1 MSAEPPS
8 AAQRL
13 ARRPSPIKRMTGRD
27 LHEEHRTATPLELL
41 MDLAFVVAFGIAGEQ
56 FAHLI
61 AEGHVSA
68 GMAAFAFSMF
78 AIVWAW
84 INFSWFAS
92 AFDTDDWAY
101 RLTTMLQMIGVVVFA
116 LGIPDV
122 FHSLDGGAHLD
133 NRVVIAGYVV
143 MRVAM
148 LIQWLRVARSDPE
161 YRVTALTYAGSIA
174 IAQVGWV
181 IVAWLDLPLTAAMVA
196 CGVLIVIEMLGP
208 YIAETRHTP
217 TPWHAHHM
225 AERYSLLLIITLGE
239 GVIGT
244 VAALSTAV
252 GEQGW
257 SFESIAVVVAGV
269 GLTFG
274 LWWIYFSTDFGSLL
288 HAQRQASFVF
298 GYGQLLLFPAVAA
311 VGAGLHVAAYA
322 IEGQAAITTSTAVAS
337 VAGPVG
343 CFMVVGFLLSTLL
356 TRRLDAVH
364 LSLVALAVLIC
375 VGSVLLARAGVPM
388 GGALLVTTL
397 APWAV
402 VLGIEIEGR
411 RRAEDLNP

>member
-133 NRVVIAGYVV
+133 NRVMIAGYVV

-181 IVAWLDLPLTAAMVA
+181 IVAWLDLPLTAAWS
-196 CGVLIVIEMLGP
+196 P
-208 YIAETRHTP
+208 
-217 TPWHAHHM
+217 
-225 AERYSLLLIITLGE
+225 
-239 GVIGT
+239 
-244 VAALSTAV
+244 AAS
-252 GEQGW
+252 
-257 SFESIAVVVAGV
+257 
-269 GLTFG
+269 
-274 LWWIYFSTDFGSLL
+274 
-288 HAQRQASFVF
+288 
-298 GYGQLLLFPAVAA
+298 
-311 VGAGLHVAAYA
+311 
-322 IEGQAAITTSTAVAS
+322 
-337 VAGPVG
+337 
-343 CFMVVGFLLSTLL
+343 
-356 TRRLDAVH
+356 
-364 LSLVALAVLIC
+364 
-375 VGSVLLARAGVPM
+375 
-388 GGALLVTTL
+388 
-397 APWAV
+397 
-402 VLGIEIEGR
+402 
-411 RRAEDLNP
+411 